1 MVNQPLVTVPAVI
14 RRYFI
19 APSGVVK
26 GQRRSPMI
34 SAHGRTV
41 NIPPS
46 RLAEKC
52 NVYGKLI
59 LRKIIEIVATSCHI
73 IKLKITKSD
82 FGLAGP

>member
-1 MVNQPLVTVPAVI
+1 
-14 RRYFI
+14 
-19 APSGVVK
+19 
-26 GQRRSPMI
+26 MI